1 MNYPDFTLLEL
12 AVTLEDCDLFWIGCD
27 CATFEQHER
36 MRMIA
41 SLLNVDE
48 AE

>member
-1 MNYPDFTLLEL
+1 MNYPDFALLEL
-12 AVTLEDCDLFWIGCD
+12 AVTFEDCDLFWIGCD
-27 CATFEQHER
+27 CAAFEQHER

-41 SLLNVDE
+41 SLLYVDE

>member
-1 MNYPDFTLLEL
+1 MNYPDFALLEPTV
-12 AVTLEDCDLFWIGCD
+12 AFEDCDLFWIGCD
-27 CATFEQHER
+27 CAAFEQHER